1 MCAHLIKILYYLRNK
16 EFLKLLFQKKKG
28 TEHWNKRMECENS
41 LSKAKHKNTSAYSD
55 LKLNKFF
62 QVIGFIKF

>member
-1 MCAHLIKILYYLRNK
+1 MCAHLIKILYYFRNK

-28 TEHWNKRMECENS
+28 SEYENS
-41 LSKAKHKNTSAYSD
+41 LFKAKLKNASAYSD
-55 LKLNKFF
+55 LKLNKLF